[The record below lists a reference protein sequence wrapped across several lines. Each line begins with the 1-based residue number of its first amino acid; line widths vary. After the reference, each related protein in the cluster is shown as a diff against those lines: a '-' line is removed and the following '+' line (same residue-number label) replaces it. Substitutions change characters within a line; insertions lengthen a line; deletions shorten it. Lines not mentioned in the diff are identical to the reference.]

1 MTNKEMIGKYF
12 DDGNGIIAI
21 KGIYNRYI
29 YDYVSCEIDE
39 NGNVF
44 ETSDDGLITPQELRH
59 FTEI

>member
-12 DDGNGIIAI
+12 EDCNGIIAV
-21 KGIYNRYI
+21 KEIYNEYI
-29 YDYVSCEIDE
+29 YDCVSCEIDE

-44 ETSDDGLITPQELRH
+44 ETSDVRRITPQELRH